1 MAASGDETMSAKG
14 TIEARLESLKEEHR
28 VLGIRLEE
36 LNGRRHLTQEE
47 EVERNTIRKKK
58 LFLKDQMSSIARN
71 RVPGPPPWAS
81 ASRVSPPPA

>member
-36 LNGRRHLTQEE
+36 LNGRRHLTPEE
-47 EVERNTIRKKK
+47 EVERSTIRKKK
-58 LFLKDQMSSIARN
+58 LFLKDQMSSIARGP
-71 RVPGPPPWAS
+71 VSGPPPWPA

>member
-1 MAASGDETMSAKG
+1 MAASGDETMSARG

-58 LFLKDQMSSIARN
+58 LFLKDQMSSIARD
-71 RVPGPPPWAS
+71 RAPAPPPRAS